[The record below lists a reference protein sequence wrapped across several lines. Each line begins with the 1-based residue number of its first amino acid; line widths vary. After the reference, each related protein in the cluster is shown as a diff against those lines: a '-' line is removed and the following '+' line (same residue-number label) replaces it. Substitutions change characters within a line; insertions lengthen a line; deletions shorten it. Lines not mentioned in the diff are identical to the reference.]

1 MDRVSNKQK
10 LSLAAVIVLVMA
22 IVVPAVLNSIAS
34 AGTLTQVLVR
44 FDRMKVSTATTGT
57 VCAKP
62 ATVGTETS
70 VKVTFPAGYTV
81 STTTG
86 NWTTSTTNLP
96 LSATAWPG
104 IGTANLASGQEVTFP
119 STDLTVGTL
128 YCFNWTNT
136 AALTITATP
145 AASNSGTVTLQATG
159 PTTIDSAL
167 FSTAS
172 ISDDQIVVTAT
183 VPQSFAFSLSGNTDA
198 IGTLST
204 GSVSSGATPRVVTV
218 STNAKNGWLVWA
230 RDANTGLNS
239 ASAAFTIASTTPG
252 SNSTLVAG
260 TEGYNMGVVAS
271 GSGVTADAAFLGNA
285 AGKGGGLDTTM
296 RLIGSSTGPN
306 SGATLTLTNN
316 AAINATTPAATDY
329 TDTITVVGAGLF

>member
-128 YCFNWTNT
+128 YLT
-136 AALTITATP
+136 AISAISFSSWCLALA
-145 AASNSGTVTLQATG
+145 
-159 PTTIDSAL
+159 
-167 FSTAS
+167 
-172 ISDDQIVVTAT
+172 
-183 VPQSFAFSLSGNTDA
+183 
-198 IGTLST
+198 
-204 GSVSSGATPRVVTV
+204 
-218 STNAKNGWLVWA
+218 
-230 RDANTGLNS
+230 
-239 ASAAFTIASTTPG
+239 
-252 SNSTLVAG
+252 
-260 TEGYNMGVVAS
+260 
-271 GSGVTADAAFLGNA
+271 
-285 AGKGGGLDTTM
+285 
-296 RLIGSSTGPN
+296 
-306 SGATLTLTNN
+306 
-316 AAINATTPAATDY
+316 
-329 TDTITVVGAGLF
+329 